1 MEQINMR
8 LDTII
13 NGQTE
18 IHKELASMQQEMRA
32 FKHHVNQELRDVKE
46 NVVIL
51 TEKVDQLLIRIDAIE
66 KPPLQNTQNPRL
78 LMSSSSQTNILD
90 LPPEMVEKIIQKF
103 TSTQDV
109 INCSIALIGTRHK
122 EFVTQ
127 NYLKS
132 QLKIFASLDL
142 NLKESLRNEGWFE
155 ECKDTKL
162 IIHLWKEF
170 KPSLPGKI
178 ILNLTF

>member
-1 MEQINMR
+1 
-8 LDTII
+8 
-13 NGQTE
+13 
-18 IHKELASMQQEMRA
+18 
-32 FKHHVNQELRDVKE
+32 
-46 NVVIL
+46 
-51 TEKVDQLLIRIDAIE
+51 
-66 KPPLQNTQNPRL
+66 
-78 LMSSSSQTNILD
+78 MSYQTNILD

-109 INCSIALIGTRHK
+109 INCSIALVGTRHE

-142 NLKESLRNEGWFE
+142 NLKRSLKNEGWFE
-155 ECKDTKL
+155 ECEDTKL

-178 ILNLTF
+178 ILYLTF

>member
-1 MEQINMR
+1 MSY
-8 LDTII
+8 
-13 NGQTE
+13 QT
-18 IHKELASMQQEMRA
+18 S
-32 FKHHVNQELRDVKE
+32 
-46 NVVIL
+46 
-51 TEKVDQLLIRIDAIE
+51 
-66 KPPLQNTQNPRL
+66 
-78 LMSSSSQTNILD
+78 ILD

-109 INCSIALIGTRHK
+109 INCSIALVGTRHE

-127 NYLKS
+127 KFLKPQLNYLKS

-142 NLKESLRNEGWFE
+142 NLKESLRNEGWSE
-155 ECKDTKL
+155 ECEDIKL
-162 IIHLWKEF
+162 IIDLWKEF